1 MSISAI
7 RIGDLEV
14 EIVRKRI
21 KNLHLGVYPPDG
33 RVRVAA
39 PLAVSNDAIRVA
51 VVSRLGWI
59 KRQIRSFIAQPRQ
72 SEREYVSGETHYHLG
87 QQYRLKLVE
96 QIGPSSVELQ
106 PPDWIEIRVPK
117 GKDRD
122 FRDRTM
128 QRWQRAILKEMTAS
142 IVSDWAERLDVSEP
156 SYGVKRMKTKWGSC
170 NSSDS
175 RIWLNL
181 ELIKKPPECL
191 SYVVLHEMVHLIE
204 PNHGERFVGLLDR
217 HMPNWRSYRDRLNSA
232 PLSHEHWSQQASLA
246 VPMSEHS

>member
-7 RIGDLEV
+7 RVGDLEV
-14 EIVRKRI
+14 EIVRKEI

-39 PLAVSNDAIRVA
+39 PPTVSNDAIRVA
-51 VVSRLGWI
+51 VASRFGWI
-59 KRQIRSFIAQPRQ
+59 KRHMRSFLEQPRQ
-72 SEREYVSGETHYHLG
+72 GERRYVSGETHYHLG

-96 QIGPSSVELQ
+96 GAGPSSVELQ

-117 GKDRD
+117 GKDRE
-122 FRDRTM
+122 FRNRTM
-128 QRWQRAILKEMTAS
+128 KRWQRAILREMAAS
-142 IVSDWAERLDVSEP
+142 LVTDWAERLSVSEP

-170 NSSDS
+170 NTKDR

-181 ELIKKPPECL
+181 ELIKKPSECL
-191 SYVVLHEMVHLIE
+191 SYVILHEMAHLLE

-217 HMPNWRSYRDRLNSA
+217 HMPNWRSHRDRLNSA
-232 PLSHEHWSQQASLA
+232 PLGHENWPREATVLI
-246 VPMSEHS
+246 